1 MKSIIF
7 FAALAI
13 AFVHSVTATDPQIW
27 SVNTRADF
35 AKGDARGVSLDYN
48 GTLTLAP
55 KLVEVYKT
63 GQPYI
68 WSSALDSAGNV
79 YLATGGDGKVFK
91 VSTAGVGVLFAD
103 FTEINVSAIAV
114 GRSGEIFAATSP
126 DGKVYKIDS
135 TGKASVYFE
144 PKEKYIWSLVVE
156 SDGTLAVGTGDA
168 GKIYRVKTANV
179 SPESS
184 LLFDTSETH
193 IISLATD
200 ARGNLFA
207 GTDSNGLVMRFGTEG
222 RPFGLVD
229 SPLREVHDLA
239 VAPDGTV
246 YALVLGESVAVP
258 KPDPAATP
266 TPESRTVSLDRP
278 NAANPEPAP
287 KSRYDLTN
295 AKAAVYRLASDGAID
310 LIWASTTITPFSIH
324 MNGNDGVL
332 LGTSDRGRIY
342 SVTNDGR
349 EQLLL
354 QTEAQQISTI
364 AGDGRS
370 LFATSSNQGSLYRI
384 GPETL
389 SEGSYESAVLD
400 AKSTATWGRIWW
412 RSSGAVTIQTR
423 TGNTEKADETWSA
436 WSTGI
441 TDQRGAQIS
450 SPRARYVQWRAA
462 LKSGA
467 TPPSLNE
474 VNVSFAARN
483 IAPEILSIQVLP
495 TNVGLVP
502 NPPQQI
508 DPNIELSGL
517 NTATFGIPNVNV
529 PPRRV
534 YQRGATSLQWIAD
547 DRNDDRLVFDVLYR
561 QVGDASFKTLRSGL
575 TDNFFVI
582 DGQALADGRYI
593 FQIVASDAPSNP
605 ASTALTGN
613 RISEPV
619 DIDNAAPIVVS
630 ASAPQISGDRIR
642 VVFNATDSASYIVRA
657 EYSVNGGEWKTIF
670 PDDGIS
676 DSPAERYTI
685 DVPITVPGEYAV
697 TLRVF
702 DVNRNSG
709 NARIVARR

>member
-7 FAALAI
+7 FAAFAI
-13 AFVHSVTATDPQIW
+13 AFAHSVTATEPQIW

-35 AKGDARGVSLDYN
+35 AKGDARGISLDHN

-55 KLVEVYKT
+55 KLAEVFKT
-63 GQPYI
+63 GLPYI

-91 VSTAGVGVLFAD
+91 VSAAGVGALFAD
-103 FTEINVSAIAV
+103 LAEINVSAIAL
-114 GRSGEIFAATSP
+114 GRGEVFAATSP

-168 GKIYRVKTANV
+168 GKIYRVKTANA

-207 GTDSNGLVMRFGTEG
+207 GTDSNGLVMRFGSEG
-222 RPFGLVD
+222 KPFGIVD
-229 SPLREVHDLA
+229 SSLREVHDLA

-258 KPDPAATP
+258 KPDAAATP
-266 TPESRTVSLDRP
+266 TPEGRTVSLERP
-278 NAANPEPAP
+278 NAVNPEPAP

-295 AKAAVYRLASDGAID
+295 AKAAVYRLASDGAVD
-310 LIWASTTITPFSIH
+310 LIWASMTITPFSIH
-324 MNGNDGVL
+324 INGNDGVL

-364 AGDGRS
+364 VGDGRS
-370 LFATSSNQGSLYRI
+370 LFASSSNQGSLYRI
-384 GPETL
+384 GPETV

-423 TGNTEKADETWSA
+423 TGNTEKADETWSS
-436 WSTGI
+436 WSAAL
-441 TDQRGAQIS
+441 TDGKGAQIS
-450 SPRARYVQWRAA
+450 SPRSRYVQWRAVF
-462 LKSGA
+462 KTGA
-467 TPPSLNE
+467 TPPSLSE

-483 IAPEILSIQVLP
+483 IAPEILSIQILP

-517 NTATFGIPNVNV
+517 NTATFGIPNVNA

-605 ASTALTGN
+605 ASTALTGT

-619 DIDNAAPIVVS
+619 DIDNAAPIVV
-630 ASAPQISGDRIR
+630 AVSAPQISGDRAR
-642 VVFNATDSASYIVRA
+642 VIFDATDAASYIVRA

-676 DSPAERYTI
+676 DSPAERYMI
-685 DVPITVPGEYAV
+685 DVPMTAPGEYAV

-709 NARIVARR
+709 NARVIARR